1 MATLCKNGKC
11 LQKSNKAHFNI
22 NIVKNIEDPSLQ
34 REFEWKYIQLKLMVW
49 IDTTKSYSEKI
60 EWHFCVPISFPSIA
74 NWIQ

>member
-34 REFEWKYIQLKLMVW
+34 REFE
-49 IDTTKSYSEKI
+49 
-60 EWHFCVPISFPSIA
+60 
-74 NWIQ
+74 